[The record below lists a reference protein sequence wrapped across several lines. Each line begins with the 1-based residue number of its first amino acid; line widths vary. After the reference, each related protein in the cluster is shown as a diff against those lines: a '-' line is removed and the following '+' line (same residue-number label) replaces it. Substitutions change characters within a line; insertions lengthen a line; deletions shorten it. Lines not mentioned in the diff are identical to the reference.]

1 MFSFSF
7 PKTKELMDAYLRS
20 VGIELETYA
29 VNGERVVPRARDEF
43 EAAVRAMLVAY
54 VRAHR
59 RAP

>member
-1 MFSFSF
+1 
-7 PKTKELMDAYLRS
+7 MDAYLRS

-59 RAP
+59 EIVRR